1 MDDQD
6 KEVVVGK
13 TKVKII
19 RSLCT
24 GDGVCVSLCP
34 NTFVLDQENKSMV
47 KEGSNESLENLK
59 MAAQSCPTQAII
71 VTEIK

>member
-6 KEVVVGK
+6 KEVVVENA
-13 TKVKII
+13 KVKII
-19 RSLCT
+19 RKLCT

-34 NTFVLDQENKSMV
+34 NTFVLDSENKSTV

-59 MAAQSCPTQAII
+59 NAALSCPTQAI
-71 VTEIK
+71 VVKPK